1 MVNFFLHMFYNNTN
15 IMKIQNNTS
24 LYSQN
29 FKGTG
34 NITNKIAKGFAK
46 MGDIGEG
53 ASITCDFLGKAVVV
67 PIVVMAASK
76 EPKEKKEYSAF
87 KNPVAAIIQLALEVP
102 ILLGG
107 TKLIG
112 DLADKGFFDKKNSD
126 FSYNEKKFK
135 KEFIDCF
142 ENQAKAD
149 ENLKKHSKDF
159 IEKVKSK
166 GCTKNVIDDF
176 DEIIKKTGENTGEIL
191 KKSFKGFET
200 AHKNK
205 FHLQN
210 RLCFIAA
217 IALTPL
223 LCEIEDYLHPKIM
236 HALYKN
242 REKKDNGPIL
252 NITMNEYLNETKQPK
267 KGAMEWAFKK

>member
-1 MVNFFLHMFYNNTN
+1 
-15 IMKIQNNTS
+15 MKIQNNTN

-34 NITNKIAKGFAK
+34 NLTNKIAKGFAK

-76 EPKEKKEYSAF
+76 EPKEKKAYSAF

-102 ILLGG
+102 ILIGG
-107 TKLIG
+107 TKLVG
-112 DLADKGFFDKKNSD
+112 NLADKGFFDKKNSD

-135 KEFIDCF
+135 DIFVNSF
-142 ENQAKAD
+142 EEQMKNDK
-149 ENLKKHSKDF
+149 NLKEHSKGF
-159 IEKVKSK
+159 IEKIKSNDL
-166 GCTKNVIDDF
+166 TKSVTENF
-176 DEIIKKTGENTGEIL
+176 DEIIEKTGENSKEIL
-191 KKSFKGFET
+191 KESFKNLKQ

-210 RLCFIAA
+210 RICFIAA
-217 IALTPL
+217 IALTPI
-223 LCEIEDYLHPKIM
+223 LCELEDYLHPKIM
-236 HALYKN
+236 KMLYKN
-242 REKKDNGPIL
+242 KDNKTKNL
-252 NITMNEYLNETKQPK
+252 TFNITMNDYLNKTKTN
-267 KGAMEWAFKK
+267 KGAI